1 MANQTDCKV
10 EWWSVVPGL
19 TKVEPIKDA
28 TKFMPEWFKHAP
40 KYLTEDFADKGTIKN
55 CPGFIDL
62 YKNAYVVPMWCDSH
76 IKADNKNFAWHS
88 SNENFTMSLH
98 TDKQFLEH
106 APQNAKDDFVCVAK
120 TDCPWRVRTSPG
132 WAMMQLPMFYDF
144 NENFTCMP
152 GVTHTEWSHQ
162 INQQLLIKKEGEF
175 LLEKGTPLAMYVPI
189 KIANLE
195 TTVQDEDQEK
205 YRASFVSNLIFQSK
219 FKGAYKKFKEVW
231 SKK

>member
-62 YKNAYVVPMWCDSH
+62 YKNAYVVPMWCDFH

-132 WAMMQLPMFYDF
+132 WAMMQLPR
-144 NENFTCMP
+144 
-152 GVTHTEWSHQ
+152 
-162 INQQLLIKKEGEF
+162 I
-175 LLEKGTPLAMYVPI
+175 
-189 KIANLE
+189 
-195 TTVQDEDQEK
+195 
-205 YRASFVSNLIFQSK
+205 
-219 FKGAYKKFKEVW
+219 
-231 SKK
+231 